1 MKKHLKILVL
11 SLTFASA
18 TLLASATQEDVI
30 SLPKSGATA
39 GRFEME
45 TYQRLFHKAD
55 EDFCKMHSSRQKKAN
70 ELAKECPV
78 FTCIPSFFKGPAGGA
93 PHTPSYTLEKWTYT
107 DDKGRLWYVI
117 DRSGSKIL
125 HKTSG
130 VLLEEDIN
138 GEAPDYAMGDSQMVR
153 SHAFKKPSLYGREYA
168 IINNKDV
175 GKPARIWFTL
185 YPAW

>member
-1 MKKHLKILVL
+1 MNKHLKALVL
-11 SLTFASA
+11 SLTFVSTAVFASA
-18 TLLASATQEDVI
+18 IRDEET
-30 SLPKSGATA
+30 SLPKTGVTSGQ
-39 GRFEME
+39 FQIE
-45 TYQRLFHKAD
+45 TYQRLFNKAD
-55 EDFCKMHSSRQKKAN
+55 EDFCKMSPNRQKA
-70 ELAKECPV
+70 AKKFAKKCPV
-78 FTCIPSFFKGPAGGA
+78 FADIPSFFKKTVDGSSYI
-93 PHTPSYTLEKWTYT
+93 PSFVGEKWTHT
-107 DDKGRLWYVI
+107 DGKGRLWYVI

-138 GEAPDYAMGDSQMVR
+138 GEAPDYAMGESQMVR
-153 SHAFKKPSLYGREYA
+153 SHAFKTPSLYGREYV